1 VNLVNT
7 QCRLAT
13 RPVGLPK
20 PSDWQIVDEPARSP
34 ADGEFL
40 VRVISSSA
48 AKAVVLALRTS
59 GSACGQVGGSCPS
72 CCRTEYRFATPQWS
86 VIFPSRT
93 RMASTV
99 SNWMVL
105 PVAAMPRKS
114 PRWVPW

>member
-40 VRVISSSA
+40 VRV
-48 AKAVVLALRTS
+48 
-59 GSACGQVGGSCPS
+59 
-72 CCRTEYRFATPQWS
+72 
-86 VIFPSRT
+86 T
-93 RMASTV
+93 RHRQ
-99 SNWMVL
+99 
-105 PVAAMPRKS
+105 RKLLCW
-114 PRWVPW
+114 P

>member
-20 PSDWQIVDEPARSP
+20 PSDWQIVDEPAGSP

-48 AKAVVLALRTS
+48 AKAVVL
-59 GSACGQVGGSCPS
+59 V
-72 CCRTEYRFATPQWS
+72 E
-86 VIFPSRT
+86 
-93 RMASTV
+93 
-99 SNWMVL
+99 N
-105 PVAAMPRKS
+105 
-114 PRWVPW
+114 